1 MQNVEQPKSESTQFF
16 GTFNVHRGKKVKPV
30 SLFPLSS
37 SIVGARHPDP
47 RAAVGAGRVE
57 AEEAAARRGVQ
68 VDAARRVRERD
79 AGDPGEGVDGQ
90 HGHEREQQRGAGRE
104 NLQDAVNNKQRRK

>member
-1 MQNVEQPKSESTQFF
+1 MR
-16 GTFNVHRGKKVKPV
+16 RGKKVRNRFV
-30 SLFPLSS
+30 IISS
-37 SIVGARHPDP
+37 PIVGARHPHP

-104 NLQDAVNNKQRRK
+104 NLQDAVNNKYKG